1 IQRFDDERLA
11 VVGLSHAAKTDDH
24 IIGLHSVGLLRSR
37 IRCIA
42 RMPAPFSFY
51 VFGGRRLPRARDCQP
66 ACRAAHSRVN

>member
-51 VFGGRRLPRARDCQP
+51 VFGGRRLPRACDCRRRVVPP
-66 ACRAAHSRVN
+66 AVA